1 MEPITVLENTEIY
14 NPKGRNDM
22 RKPKPIKNGHI
33 LTEDAAINI
42 YSLEDKDLDYIF
54 VVDKSVKQK
63 AARALDTAF
72 QKVKQDKEE
81 FTKWK
86 PDTKKQFIGRYL
98 SNTLTKENIEHETYC
113 RLQTKEKNNQA

>member
-1 MEPITVLENTEIY
+1 
-14 NPKGRNDM
+14 M
-22 RKPKPIKNGHI
+22 RKPRPIKNGHI

-42 YSLEDKDLDYIF
+42 YSLEDKDLDYVFI
-54 VVDKSVKQK
+54 VDKSIKQK
-63 AARALDTAF
+63 AAKALDAAF

-81 FTKWK
+81 FNKWN

-113 RLQTKEKNNQA
+113 RLQTKETNTTSE